1 MNIMKDLFI
10 HLHIP
15 KTGGTTLR
23 DIIQRQYR
31 AKKILMIPKLEESEN
46 ILKEISTSQINQLKL
61 IQGHLKYGIHNH
73 FHRSTKYFT
82 IIRDPINRV
91 LSTYYYVL
99 SQKNN
104 PQNLSTSNNQ
114 MTIYD
119 FVQSG
124 VNPFLINGQTQLISG
139 KTGNIDNPIIE
150 SEELFS
156 LAKENIENDFLFLG
170 ITEMFDETIL
180 ILKNM
185 LGWHMPYYSIAN
197 RTKKK
202 PNYDAV
208 NPTIISFI
216 KEHNQLDIKLYNFTK
231 TSLLNRIA
239 GENDIFQDRINKFK
253 KINVVI
259 HAAGITYKS
268 YCSTVTKQ
276 RTYT

>member
-1 MNIMKDLFI
+1 MNIRKDLFI

-31 AKKILMIPKLEESEN
+31 AEKILLIPKLEESEN
-46 ILKEISTSQINQLKL
+46 ILKEVSTSQINQLKL

-73 FHRSTKYFT
+73 FHRRAKYFS

-124 VNPFLINGQTQLISG
+124 VNPFLINGQTKLISG

-216 KEHNQLDIKLYNFTK
+216 KEHNQLDIKLYNITK
-231 TSLLNRIA
+231 ISLLNRIA
-239 GENDIFQDRINKFK
+239 KENDIFQNRINKFK
-253 KINVVI
+253 KINRLLNPLF
-259 HAAGITYKS
+259 S
-268 YCSTVTKQ
+268 YSRAIRLIRK
-276 RTYT
+276 YF

>member
-23 DIIQRQYR
+23 DIIQRQYQSE
-31 AKKILMIPKLEESEN
+31 KILMIPKLDESED
-46 ILKEISTSQINQLKL
+46 ILKEVSTSQINQLKL

-73 FHRSTKYFT
+73 FHRRAKYFA

-119 FVQSG
+119 YVQSG

-139 KTGNIDNPIIE
+139 KTGNIDNPIIK

-156 LAKENIENDFLFLG
+156 LAKENIANDFLFLG

-197 RTKKK
+197 RTKNK

-208 NPTIISFI
+208 DPTIISFI
-216 KEHNQLDIKLYNFTK
+216 KEHNQLDIKLYNITK
-231 TSLLNRIA
+231 TSLLNKIVE
-239 GENDIFQDRINKFK
+239 ENDIFQNRINKFK
-253 KINVVI
+253 KIN
-259 HAAGITYKS
+259 KLLNPLFS
-268 YCSTVTKQ
+268 YSRAIRLIRK
-276 RTYT
+276 YF

>member
-1 MNIMKDLFI
+1 MNIRKDLFI

-31 AKKILMIPKLEESEN
+31 AEKILMIPKLKESEN
-46 ILKEISTSQINQLKL
+46 IIKEISASNINQLKL

-73 FHRSTKYFT
+73 FHRRAKYFA

-139 KTGNIDNPIIE
+139 KTGDIDNPIIE

-216 KEHNQLDIKLYNFTK
+216 KEHNQLDIKLYNITK

-239 GENDIFQDRINKFK
+239 EENDLFQDRINKFK
-253 KINVVI
+253 KINRLLNPLF
-259 HAAGITYKS
+259 S
-268 YCSTVTKQ
+268 YSRAIRLIRK
-276 RTYT
+276 YF

>member
-1 MNIMKDLFI
+1 MNIRKDLFI

-31 AKKILMIPKLEESEN
+31 AEKILMIPKLEESEN
-46 ILKEISTSQINQLKL
+46 ILKEVSTSQINQLKL
-61 IQGHLKYGIHNH
+61 IQGHLKYGLHNH
-73 FHRSTKYFT
+73 FHRRAKYFA

-139 KTGNIDNPIIE
+139 KTGEIDNPIIE

-216 KEHNQLDIKLYNFTK
+216 KEHNQLDIKLYNITK

-239 GENDIFQDRINKFK
+239 EENDIFQNRINKFK
-253 KINVVI
+253 KINRLLNPLF
-259 HAAGITYKS
+259 S
-268 YCSTVTKQ
+268 YSRAIRLIRK
-276 RTYT
+276 YF

>member
-1 MNIMKDLFI
+1 MKDLFI

-31 AKKILMIPKLEESEN
+31 SEKILMIPKLEESES
-46 ILKEISTSQINQLKL
+46 ILKEVSTSQIKQLKL

-73 FHRSTKYFT
+73 FHRRAKYFA

-99 SQKNN
+99 NQKNN
-104 PQNLSTSNNQ
+104 PQNLSTTNNQ

-139 KTGNIDNPIIE
+139 KTGDIDNPIIE

-216 KEHNQLDIKLYNFTK
+216 KEHNQLDIKLYNITK

-239 GENDIFQDRINKFK
+239 EENDIFQNRINKFK
-253 KINVVI
+253 KINRLLNPLF
-259 HAAGITYKS
+259 S
-268 YCSTVTKQ
+268 YSRAIRLIRK
-276 RTYT
+276 YF

>member
-31 AKKILMIPKLEESEN
+31 SEKILMIPKLEESEN
-46 ILKEISTSQINQLKL
+46 ILKEVSTSQINQLKL
-61 IQGHLKYGIHNH
+61 IQGHLKYGLHNH
-73 FHRSTKYFT
+73 FHRRAKYFA

-139 KTGNIDNPIIE
+139 KTGEIDNPIIE

-216 KEHNQLDIKLYNFTK
+216 KEHNQLDIKLYNITK

-239 GENDIFQDRINKFK
+239 EENDLFQDRINKFK
-253 KINVVI
+253 KINRLLNPLF
-259 HAAGITYKS
+259 S
-268 YCSTVTKQ
+268 YSRAIRLIRK
-276 RTYT
+276 YF

>member
-31 AKKILMIPKLEESEN
+31 SEKILMIPKLEESEN
-46 ILKEISTSQINQLKL
+46 ILKEVSTSQINQLKL
-61 IQGHLKYGIHNH
+61 IQGHLKYGLHNH
-73 FHRSTKYFT
+73 FHRRAKYFA

-124 VNPFLINGQTQLISG
+124 VNPFLINGQTKLISG

-216 KEHNQLDIKLYNFTK
+216 KEHNQLDIKLYNITK

-239 GENDIFQDRINKFK
+239 KENDIFQNRINKFK
-253 KINVVI
+253 KINRLLNPLF
-259 HAAGITYKS
+259 S
-268 YCSTVTKQ
+268 YSRAIRLIRK
-276 RTYT
+276 YF

>member
-31 AKKILMIPKLEESEN
+31 SEKILMIPKLEESEN
-46 ILKEISTSQINQLKL
+46 ILKEVSTSQINQLKL

-73 FHRSTKYFT
+73 FHRRAKYFAL
-82 IIRDPINRV
+82 IRDPINRV

-139 KTGNIDNPIIE
+139 KTGEIDNPIIE

-216 KEHNQLDIKLYNFTK
+216 KEHNQLDIKLYNITK

-239 GENDIFQDRINKFK
+239 EENDIFQNRINKFK
-253 KINVVI
+253 KINRLLNPLF
-259 HAAGITYKS
+259 S
-268 YCSTVTKQ
+268 YSRAIRLIRK
-276 RTYT
+276 YF

>member
-1 MNIMKDLFI
+1 MNIRKDLFI

-31 AKKILMIPKLEESEN
+31 AEKILMIPKLDESEN
-46 ILKEISTSQINQLKL
+46 IIKEISASHINQLKL

-73 FHRSTKYFT
+73 FHRRAKYFA

-104 PQNLSTSNNQ
+104 PQNLSTANNQ

-124 VNPFLINGQTQLISG
+124 VNPFLINGQTKLISG

-216 KEHNQLDIKLYNFTK
+216 KEHNQLDIKLYNITK

-239 GENDIFQDRINKFK
+239 EENDLFQDRINKFK
-253 KINVVI
+253 KINRLLNPLF
-259 HAAGITYKS
+259 S
-268 YCSTVTKQ
+268 YSRAIRLIRK
-276 RTYT
+276 YF

>member
-31 AKKILMIPKLEESEN
+31 SEKILMIPKLEESEN
-46 ILKEISTSQINQLKL
+46 ILKEVSTSQINQLKL

-73 FHRSTKYFT
+73 FHRRAKYFA

-139 KTGNIDNPIIE
+139 KTGDIDNPIIE

-216 KEHNQLDIKLYNFTK
+216 KEHNQLDIKLYNITK

-239 GENDIFQDRINKFK
+239 KENDIFQNRINKFK
-253 KINVVI
+253 KINRLLNPLF
-259 HAAGITYKS
+259 S
-268 YCSTVTKQ
+268 YSRAIRLIRK
-276 RTYT
+276 YF

>member
-31 AKKILMIPKLEESEN
+31 SEKILMIPKLEESEN
-46 ILKEISTSQINQLKL
+46 ILKEVSTSQINQLKL

-73 FHRSTKYFT
+73 FHRRAKYFA

-139 KTGNIDNPIIE
+139 KTGDIDNPIIE

-216 KEHNQLDIKLYNFTK
+216 KEHNQLDIKLYNITK

-239 GENDIFQDRINKFK
+239 EENDLFQDRINKFK
-253 KINVVI
+253 KIN
-259 HAAGITYKS
+259 KLLNPLFS
-268 YCSTVTKQ
+268 YSRAIRLIRK
-276 RTYT
+276 YF

>member
-1 MNIMKDLFI
+1 MNIRKDLFI

-31 AKKILMIPKLEESEN
+31 AEKILMIPKLEESEN
-46 ILKEISTSQINQLKL
+46 ILKEVSTSQINQLKL

-73 FHRSTKYFT
+73 FHRRAKYFA

-139 KTGNIDNPIIE
+139 KTGEIDNPIIE

-216 KEHNQLDIKLYNFTK
+216 KEHNQLDIKLYNITK

-239 GENDIFQDRINKFK
+239 EENNIFQNRINKFK
-253 KINVVI
+253 KINRLLNPLF
-259 HAAGITYKS
+259 S
-268 YCSTVTKQ
+268 YSRAIRLIRK
-276 RTYT
+276 YF

>member
-1 MNIMKDLFI
+1 MNIRKDLFI

-31 AKKILMIPKLEESEN
+31 AEKILMIPKLEESEN
-46 ILKEISTSQINQLKL
+46 ILKEVSTSQINQLKL

-73 FHRSTKYFT
+73 FHRRAKYFA

-216 KEHNQLDIKLYNFTK
+216 KEHNQLDIKLYNITK

-239 GENDIFQDRINKFK
+239 KENDIFQNRINKFK
-253 KINVVI
+253 KINRLLNPLF
-259 HAAGITYKS
+259 S
-268 YCSTVTKQ
+268 YSRAIRLIRK
-276 RTYT
+276 YF

>member
-31 AKKILMIPKLEESEN
+31 SEKILMIPKLEESEN
-46 ILKEISTSQINQLKL
+46 ILKEVSNSQINQLKL

-73 FHRSTKYFT
+73 FYRRAKYFA

-216 KEHNQLDIKLYNFTK
+216 KEHNQLDIKLYNITK

-239 GENDIFQDRINKFK
+239 EENDIFQNKINKFK
-253 KINVVI
+253 KINRLLNPLF
-259 HAAGITYKS
+259 S
-268 YCSTVTKQ
+268 YSRAIRLIRK
-276 RTYT
+276 YF

>member
-31 AKKILMIPKLEESEN
+31 SEKILMIPKLEESEN
-46 ILKEISTSQINQLKL
+46 ILKEVSTSQINQLKL

-73 FHRSTKYFT
+73 FYRRAKYFA
-82 IIRDPINRV
+82 IIRDPISRV

-139 KTGNIDNPIIE
+139 KTGEIDNPIIE

-216 KEHNQLDIKLYNFTK
+216 KEHNQLDIKLYNITK

-239 GENDIFQDRINKFK
+239 EENDIFQNRINKFK
-253 KINVVI
+253 KINRLLNPLF
-259 HAAGITYKS
+259 S
-268 YCSTVTKQ
+268 YSRAIRLIRK
-276 RTYT
+276 YF

>member
-23 DIIQRQYR
+23 DIIQRQYQ
-31 AKKILMIPKLEESEN
+31 AEKILMIPKLDESED
-46 ILKEISTSQINQLKL
+46 ILKEVSTSQINQLKL

-73 FHRSTKYFT
+73 FHRRAKYFA

-119 FVQSG
+119 YVQSG

-139 KTGNIDNPIIE
+139 KTGNIDNPIIK

-156 LAKENIENDFLFLG
+156 LAKENIANDFLFLG

-197 RTKKK
+197 RTKNK

-208 NPTIISFI
+208 DPTVISFL
-216 KEHNQLDIKLYNFTK
+216 KEHNQLDIKLYNITK
-231 TSLLNRIA
+231 TSLLNKIVE
-239 GENDIFQDRINKFK
+239 ENDIFQNRINKFK
-253 KINVVI
+253 KIN
-259 HAAGITYKS
+259 KLLNPLFS
-268 YCSTVTKQ
+268 YSRAIRLIRK
-276 RTYT
+276 YF

>member
-1 MNIMKDLFI
+1 MNIRKDLFI

-31 AKKILMIPKLEESEN
+31 AEKILMIPKLEESEN
-46 ILKEISTSQINQLKL
+46 ILKEVSTSQINQLKL

-73 FHRSTKYFT
+73 FHRRAKYFA

-104 PQNLSTSNNQ
+104 PQNLSTANNQ

-124 VNPFLINGQTQLISG
+124 VNPFLINGQTKLISG

-202 PNYDAV
+202 PNYDED

-216 KEHNQLDIKLYNFTK
+216 KEPNQHDILLY
-231 TSLLNRIA
+231 
-239 GENDIFQDRINKFK
+239 
-253 KINVVI
+253 KII
-259 HAAGITYKS
+259 KYMW
-268 YCSTVTKQ
+268 CF
-276 RTYT
+276 

>member
-1 MNIMKDLFI
+1 MNIRKDLFI

-31 AKKILMIPKLEESEN
+31 SEKILMIPKLEESEN
-46 ILKEISTSQINQLKL
+46 ILKEVSTSQINQLKL

-73 FHRSTKYFT
+73 FHRRAKYFA

-139 KTGNIDNPIIE
+139 KTGDIDNPIIE

-216 KEHNQLDIKLYNFTK
+216 KEHNQLDIKLYNITK

-239 GENDIFQDRINKFK
+239 EENNIFQNRINKFK
-253 KINVVI
+253 KINRLLNPLF
-259 HAAGITYKS
+259 S
-268 YCSTVTKQ
+268 YSRAIRLIRK
-276 RTYT
+276 YF

>member
-31 AKKILMIPKLEESEN
+31 SEKILMIPKLEESEN
-46 ILKEISTSQINQLKL
+46 ILKEVSTSQINQLNL

-73 FHRSTKYFT
+73 FHRRAKYFA

-139 KTGNIDNPIIE
+139 KTGDIDNPIIE

-216 KEHNQLDIKLYNFTK
+216 KEHNQLDIKLYNITK

-239 GENDIFQDRINKFK
+239 EENDIFQNRINKFK
-253 KINVVI
+253 KINRLLNPLF
-259 HAAGITYKS
+259 S
-268 YCSTVTKQ
+268 YSRAIRLIRK
-276 RTYT
+276 YF

>member
-1 MNIMKDLFI
+1 MNIRKDLFI

-31 AKKILMIPKLEESEN
+31 AEKILMIPKLEESEN
-46 ILKEISTSQINQLKL
+46 ILKEVSTSQINQLKL

-73 FHRSTKYFT
+73 FHRRAKYFA

-216 KEHNQLDIKLYNFTK
+216 KEHNQLDIKLYNITK

-239 GENDIFQDRINKFK
+239 EENDIFQNRINKFK
-253 KINVVI
+253 KINRLLNPLF
-259 HAAGITYKS
+259 S
-268 YCSTVTKQ
+268 YSRAIRLIRK
-276 RTYT
+276 YF

>member
-31 AKKILMIPKLEESEN
+31 SEKILMIPKLEESET
-46 ILKEISTSQINQLKL
+46 ILKEVSTSQINQLKL

-73 FHRSTKYFT
+73 FHRRAKYFAL
-82 IIRDPINRV
+82 IRDPINRV

-139 KTGNIDNPIIE
+139 KTGDIDNPIIE

-216 KEHNQLDIKLYNFTK
+216 KEHNQLDIKLYNITK

-239 GENDIFQDRINKFK
+239 KENDIFQNRINKFK
-253 KINVVI
+253 KINRLLNPLF
-259 HAAGITYKS
+259 S
-268 YCSTVTKQ
+268 YSRAIRLIRK
-276 RTYT
+276 YF

>member
-31 AKKILMIPKLEESEN
+31 SEKILMIPKLEESEN
-46 ILKEISTSQINQLKL
+46 ILKEVSTSQINQLKL
-61 IQGHLKYGIHNH
+61 IQGHLKYGLHNH
-73 FHRSTKYFT
+73 FHRRAKYFA

-139 KTGNIDNPIIE
+139 KTGEIDNPIIE

-216 KEHNQLDIKLYNFTK
+216 KEHNQLDIKLYNITK

-239 GENDIFQDRINKFK
+239 EENNIFQNRINKFK
-253 KINVVI
+253 KINRLLNPLF
-259 HAAGITYKS
+259 S
-268 YCSTVTKQ
+268 YSRAIRLIRK
-276 RTYT
+276 YF

>member
-31 AKKILMIPKLEESEN
+31 SEKILMIPKLEESEN
-46 ILKEISTSQINQLKL
+46 ILKEVSTSQINQLKL

-73 FHRSTKYFT
+73 FHRRAKYFA

-216 KEHNQLDIKLYNFTK
+216 KEHNQLDIKLYNITK

-239 GENDIFQDRINKFK
+239 EENDIFQNRINKFK
-253 KINVVI
+253 KINRLLNPLF
-259 HAAGITYKS
+259 S
-268 YCSTVTKQ
+268 YSRAIRLIRK
-276 RTYT
+276 YF

>member
-1 MNIMKDLFI
+1 MNIRKDLFI

-15 KTGGTTLR
+15 RPGGTTLR

-31 AKKILMIPKLEESEN
+31 AEKILMIPKLEESEN
-46 ILKEISTSQINQLKL
+46 ILKEVSTSQINQLKL

-73 FHRSTKYFT
+73 FHRRAKYFA

-124 VNPFLINGQTQLISG
+124 VNPFLINGQTKLISG

-216 KEHNQLDIKLYNFTK
+216 KEHNQLDIKLYNITK

-239 GENDIFQDRINKFK
+239 EENDIFQNRINKFK
-253 KINVVI
+253 KINRLLNPLF
-259 HAAGITYKS
+259 S
-268 YCSTVTKQ
+268 YSRAIRLIRK
-276 RTYT
+276 YF

>member
-31 AKKILMIPKLEESEN
+31 SEKILMIPKLEESEN
-46 ILKEISTSQINQLKL
+46 ILKEVSTSKIKQLKL

-73 FHRSTKYFT
+73 FHRRAKYFA

-119 FVQSG
+119 YVQSG

-139 KTGNIDNPIIE
+139 KTGNIDNPIIK

-156 LAKENIENDFLFLG
+156 LAKENIANDFLFLG

-216 KEHNQLDIKLYNFTK
+216 MEHNQLDIKLYNVTK

-239 GENDIFQDRINKFK
+239 EENDIFQNRINKFK
-253 KINVVI
+253 KINRLLNPLF
-259 HAAGITYKS
+259 S
-268 YCSTVTKQ
+268 YSRAIRLIRK
-276 RTYT
+276 YF

>member
-1 MNIMKDLFI
+1 MNIRKDLFI

-31 AKKILMIPKLEESEN
+31 SEKILMIPKLEESEN
-46 ILKEISTSQINQLKL
+46 ILKEVSTSQINQLKL

-73 FHRSTKYFT
+73 FHRRAKYFA

-124 VNPFLINGQTQLISG
+124 VNPFLINGQTKLISG

-216 KEHNQLDIKLYNFTK
+216 KEHNQLDIKLYNITK

-239 GENDIFQDRINKFK
+239 EENDIFQNRINKFK
-253 KINVVI
+253 KINRLLNPLF
-259 HAAGITYKS
+259 S
-268 YCSTVTKQ
+268 YSRAIRLIRK
-276 RTYT
+276 YF

>member
-31 AKKILMIPKLEESEN
+31 AEKILMIPKLEESEN
-46 ILKEISTSQINQLKL
+46 ILKEVSTSQINQLKL

-73 FHRSTKYFT
+73 FHRRAKYFS

-124 VNPFLINGQTQLISG
+124 VNPFLINGQTKLISG

-216 KEHNQLDIKLYNFTK
+216 KEHNQLDIKLYNITK

-239 GENDIFQDRINKFK
+239 KENDIFQNRINKFK
-253 KINVVI
+253 KINRLLNPLF
-259 HAAGITYKS
+259 S
-268 YCSTVTKQ
+268 YSRAIRLIRK
-276 RTYT
+276 YF

>member
-1 MNIMKDLFI
+1 MKDLFI

-31 AKKILMIPKLEESEN
+31 SEKILMIPKLEESEN
-46 ILKEISTSQINQLKL
+46 ILKEVSTSQINQLKL

-73 FHRSTKYFT
+73 FHRRAKYFA

-119 FVQSG
+119 YVQSG

-139 KTGNIDNPIIE
+139 KTGDIKNPIIE

-216 KEHNQLDIKLYNFTK
+216 KEHNQLDIKLYNITK
-231 TSLLNRIA
+231 TSLLNKIVE
-239 GENDIFQDRINKFK
+239 ENDIFQNRINKFK
-253 KINVVI
+253 KIN
-259 HAAGITYKS
+259 KLLNPLFS
-268 YCSTVTKQ
+268 YSRAIRLIRK
-276 RTYT
+276 YF

>member
-31 AKKILMIPKLEESEN
+31 SEKILMIPKLEESEN
-46 ILKEISTSQINQLKL
+46 ILKEVSTSQINQLKL

-73 FHRSTKYFT
+73 FYRRAKYFA

-139 KTGNIDNPIIE
+139 KTGDIDNPIIE

-156 LAKENIENDFLFLG
+156 LAKENIANDFLFLG

-216 KEHNQLDIKLYNFTK
+216 KEHNQLDIKLYNITK
-231 TSLLNRIA
+231 TSLLNKIA
-239 GENDIFQDRINKFK
+239 EENDIFQNRINKFK
-253 KINVVI
+253 KINRLLNPLF
-259 HAAGITYKS
+259 S
-268 YCSTVTKQ
+268 YSRAIRLIRK
-276 RTYT
+276 YF

>member
-23 DIIQRQYR
+23 DIIQRQYQ
-31 AKKILMIPKLEESEN
+31 AEKILMIPKLDESED
-46 ILKEISTSQINQLKL
+46 ILKEVSTSQINQLKL

-73 FHRSTKYFT
+73 FHRRAKYFA

-139 KTGNIDNPIIE
+139 KTGNIDNPIIK

-156 LAKENIENDFLFLG
+156 LAKENIANDFLFLG

-216 KEHNQLDIKLYNFTK
+216 KEHNQLDIKLYNITK

-239 GENDIFQDRINKFK
+239 EENDIFQNKINKFK
-253 KINVVI
+253 KINRLLNPLF
-259 HAAGITYKS
+259 S
-268 YCSTVTKQ
+268 YSRAIRLLRK
-276 RTYT
+276 YF

>member
-31 AKKILMIPKLEESEN
+31 SEKILMIPKLEESEN
-46 ILKEISTSQINQLKL
+46 ILKEVSTSQINQLKL
-61 IQGHLKYGIHNH
+61 IQGHLKYGLHNH
-73 FHRSTKYFT
+73 FHRRAKYFA

-139 KTGNIDNPIIE
+139 KTGEIDNPIIE

-216 KEHNQLDIKLYNFTK
+216 KEHNQLDIKLYNITK

-239 GENDIFQDRINKFK
+239 EENDIFQNKINKFK
-253 KINVVI
+253 KINRLLNPLF
-259 HAAGITYKS
+259 S
-268 YCSTVTKQ
+268 YSRAIRLIRK
-276 RTYT
+276 YF

>member
-1 MNIMKDLFI
+1 MNIRKDLFI

-31 AKKILMIPKLEESEN
+31 AEKILMIPKLEESEN
-46 ILKEISTSQINQLKL
+46 ILKEVSTSQINQLKL

-73 FHRSTKYFT
+73 FHRRAKYFA

-124 VNPFLINGQTQLISG
+124 VNPFLINGQTKLISG

-216 KEHNQLDIKLYNFTK
+216 KEHNQLDIKLYNITN

-239 GENDIFQDRINKFK
+239 KENDIFQNRINKFK
-253 KINVVI
+253 KINRLLNPLF
-259 HAAGITYKS
+259 S
-268 YCSTVTKQ
+268 YSRAIRLIRK
-276 RTYT
+276 YF

>member
-1 MNIMKDLFI
+1 MNIRKDLFI

-31 AKKILMIPKLEESEN
+31 SEKILMIPKLEESEN
-46 ILKEISTSQINQLKL
+46 ILKEVSTSQINQLKL
-61 IQGHLKYGIHNH
+61 IQGHLKYGLHNH
-73 FHRSTKYFT
+73 FHRRAKYFA

-139 KTGNIDNPIIE
+139 KTGDIDNPIIE

-216 KEHNQLDIKLYNFTK
+216 KEHNQLDIKLYNITK

-239 GENDIFQDRINKFK
+239 EENDIFQNRINKFK
-253 KINVVI
+253 KINRLLNPLF
-259 HAAGITYKS
+259 S
-268 YCSTVTKQ
+268 YSRAIRLIRK
-276 RTYT
+276 YF

>member
-23 DIIQRQYR
+23 DIIQRQYQSE
-31 AKKILMIPKLEESEN
+31 KILMIPKLDESED
-46 ILKEISTSQINQLKL
+46 ILKEVSTSQINQLKL

-73 FHRSTKYFT
+73 FHRRAKYFA

-119 FVQSG
+119 YVQSG

-139 KTGNIDNPIIE
+139 KTGNIDNPIIK

-156 LAKENIENDFLFLG
+156 LAKENIANDFLFLG

-197 RTKKK
+197 RTKNK

-208 NPTIISFI
+208 DPTVISFI
-216 KEHNQLDIKLYNFTK
+216 KEHNQLDIKLYNITK
-231 TSLLNRIA
+231 TSLLNKIVE
-239 GENDIFQDRINKFK
+239 ENDIFQNRINKFK
-253 KINVVI
+253 KIN
-259 HAAGITYKS
+259 KLLNPLFS
-268 YCSTVTKQ
+268 YSRAIRLIRK
-276 RTYT
+276 YF

>member
-23 DIIQRQYR
+23 DIIQRQYQSE
-31 AKKILMIPKLEESEN
+31 KILMIPKLEESEN
-46 ILKEISTSQINQLKL
+46 ILKEVSTSKIKQLKL

-73 FHRSTKYFT
+73 FHRRAKYFA

-139 KTGNIDNPIIE
+139 KTGDIDNPIIE

-216 KEHNQLDIKLYNFTK
+216 KEHNQLDIKLYNITK

-239 GENDIFQDRINKFK
+239 EENDIFQNRINKFK
-253 KINVVI
+253 KINRLLNPLF
-259 HAAGITYKS
+259 S
-268 YCSTVTKQ
+268 YSRAIRLIRK
-276 RTYT
+276 YF

>member
-46 ILKEISTSQINQLKL
+46 ILKEISTSRINQLKL

-73 FHRSTKYFT
+73 FHRSTKYFA

-119 FVQSG
+119 FVKSG

-202 PNYDAV
+202 PSYDAV

-253 KINVVI
+253 KINKLLSPLFGYSRAI
-259 HAAGITYKS
+259 RLI
-268 YCSTVTKQ
+268 
-276 RTYT
+276 RNIFN

>member
-1 MNIMKDLFI
+1 MEDLLI
-10 HLHIP
+10 YLHIP

-23 DIIQRQYR
+23 DIIQRQY
-31 AKKILMIPKLEESEN
+31 KTQKILTIPRLEKSMITIEDLSSKQKN
-46 ILKEISTSQINQLKL
+46 EINV
-61 IQGHLKYGIHNH
+61 IQGHLQYGIHNNLN
-73 FHRSTKYFT
+73 RNAKYFA

-91 LSTYYYVL
+91 LSTYYYIMGQP
-99 SQKNN
+99 SN
-104 PQNLSTSNNQ
+104 PHNLSTDNNQ

-119 FVQSG
+119 YFQSG

-216 KEHNQLDIKLYNFTK
+216 KEHNQLDIKLYNITK

-239 GENDIFQDRINKFK
+239 EENNIFQNKINKFK
-253 KINVVI
+253 KINRLLNPLF
-259 HAAGITYKS
+259 S
-268 YCSTVTKQ
+268 YSRAIRLIRK
-276 RTYT
+276 YF

>member
-23 DIIQRQYR
+23 DIIQRQYQSE
-31 AKKILMIPKLEESEN
+31 KILMIPKLDESED
-46 ILKEISTSQINQLKL
+46 ILKEVSTSQINQLKL

-73 FHRSTKYFT
+73 FHRRAKYFA

-119 FVQSG
+119 YVQSG

-139 KTGNIDNPIIE
+139 KTGNIDNPIIK

-156 LAKENIENDFLFLG
+156 LAKENIANDFLFLG

-197 RTKKK
+197 RTKNK

-208 NPTIISFI
+208 DPTVISFI
-216 KEHNQLDIKLYNFTK
+216 KEHNQLDIKLYNITK
-231 TSLLNRIA
+231 TSLLNKIVE
-239 GENDIFQDRINKFK
+239 ENDIFQNRINKFK
-253 KINVVI
+253 KINRLLNPLF
-259 HAAGITYKS
+259 S
-268 YCSTVTKQ
+268 YSRAIRLIRK
-276 RTYT
+276 YF

>member
-23 DIIQRQYR
+23 DIIQRQYQSE
-31 AKKILMIPKLEESEN
+31 KILMIPKLDESED
-46 ILKEISTSQINQLKL
+46 ILKEVSTSQINQLKL

-73 FHRSTKYFT
+73 FHRRAKYFA

-119 FVQSG
+119 YVQSG

-139 KTGNIDNPIIE
+139 KTGNIDNPIIK

-156 LAKENIENDFLFLG
+156 LAKENIANDFLFLG

-197 RTKKK
+197 RTKNK

-208 NPTIISFI
+208 DPTIISFI

-231 TSLLNRIA
+231 TSLLNKIA
-239 GENDIFQDRINKFK
+239 EENDIFHNRINKFK
-253 KINVVI
+253 KIN
-259 HAAGITYKS
+259 KLLNPLFS
-268 YCSTVTKQ
+268 YSRAIRLIRK
-276 RTYT
+276 YF